1 MRMRIVLLV
10 VALMLPETIFAESD
24 ALAKL
29 RQQRTEAAR
38 RVRRVIFN
46 NDGDDHI
53 LDGPA
58 SVEAFLAKRTT
69 PLLDSQVDTIV
80 YCTSRPFGMFTHHAK
95 VGDALVMKEGFR
107 SNRNNIVADLIA
119 QGTDTLRLMVD
130 CGHKHG
136 KEVFWSMRMNDTH
149 DAAHPPD
156 KPQFYWSTFKEQ
168 HRDWL
173 FGTREKRPAH
183 GAWSGID
190 YAEPLVRDFLCR
202 VFEDICR
209 RYDVDGVELD
219 FLRHPVFFKTVANG
233 GRATDAELKMMT
245 DLVRRIRAITE
256 AEGLRRGRPIL
267 VAMRVPDSVG
277 YSKDM
282 GLDIETWLREG
293 LIDLLVTTCYFRL
306 NPWEHSV
313 GLGRKYNVP
322 VYPCLSDSR
331 VRGESRFKRDAKES
345 YRGRAM
351 NAWAAGAD
359 GVYLFNCFDPRH
371 PLWREVGDP
380 SKLRGMD
387 KLYFVTVLD
396 GNPDRSLANGSRY
409 QAVPVLTPNQ
419 PRSVTS
425 KQPLSLPIVIGDDFS
440 QGQKPTLTCHLQMP
454 SVSRSEQV
462 TVKLNGHPVSNGTV
476 KDGWVDLP
484 IVPAWAKRGANEIEV
499 SIKEGGLWDSESACT
514 EKLSAPWARGRG
526 NSSTSTAMRD
536 GALVIADKGK
546 EQGSFLY
553 YSNPWGA
560 TPGQPATIEAEAKVV
575 SGKSGIIVANGVTE
589 DTLRLLP
596 DRINL
601 QHAGLSYAM
610 DTTGAFHVYR
620 VEIQG
625 KDIRVFVDGT
635 LRLAGVGKF
644 KQPASSARNVVCFGA
659 GSSAETGEGCWRVVR
674 LRSGSHLLYDIVL
687 SVR

>member
-1 MRMRIVLLV
+1 M
-10 VALMLPETIFAESD
+10 
-24 ALAKL
+24 
-29 RQQRTEAAR
+29 
-38 RVRRVIFN
+38 
-46 NDGDDHI
+46 
-53 LDGPA
+53 
-58 SVEAFLAKRTT
+58 
-69 PLLDSQVDTIV
+69 DTIV
-80 YCTSRPFGMFTHHAK
+80 YCTSRPFGVFTHHTK
-95 VGDALVMKEGFR
+95 VGDSLTMKDVFL
-107 SNRNNIVADLIA
+107 SKRNNIVGDFIA
-119 QGTDTLRLMVD
+119 QGTDTLRIMVD

-149 DAAHPPD
+149 DAAYAPD
-156 KPQFYWSTFKEQ
+156 VPQVFWSTFKEQ

-173 FGTREKRPAH
+173 FGSREKHPAH

-202 VFEDICR
+202 VFEEICR

-233 GRATDAELKMMT
+233 GNATAPEVKMMT

-267 VAMRVPDSVG
+267 VTTRVPDSVG
-277 YSKDM
+277 YGKDM

-313 GLGRKYNVP
+313 ELGRKYKVP

-331 VRGESRFKRDAKES
+331 VRGESRFKRGSNES

-359 GVYLFNCFDPRH
+359 GIYLFNCFDPRH
-371 PLWREVGDP
+371 PLWREAGDP

-409 QAVPVLTPNQ
+409 QAVPVLTPSQ
-419 PRSVTS
+419 PRSITA
-425 KQPLSLPIVIGDDFS
+425 KQPLSLPIVIGDDFA

-454 SVSRSEQV
+454 SVSRVEQL
-462 TVKLNGHPVSNGTV
+462 TVKFNGHSVPNGAV

-484 IVPAWAKRGANEIEV
+484 VSPAWVKRGANQIEV
-499 SIKEGGLWDSESACT
+499 SINEAGAAKTSWDVESACT
-514 EKLSAPWARGRG
+514 EKLAAPWVRGRG
-526 NSSTSTAMRD
+526 NSSTSTTMRD
-536 GALVIADKGK
+536 GALVITDKGK
-546 EQGSFLY
+546 EQGSYLY
-553 YSNPWGA
+553 YSYPWGA
-560 TPGQPATIEAEAKVV
+560 APGQPAAVEAEAKVV
-575 SGKSGIIVANGVTE
+575 SGKSGIIIANGVTE

-601 QHAGLSYAM
+601 QHAGLSYTM
-610 DTTGAFHVYR
+610 DTTGAFHAYR

-625 KDIRVFVDGT
+625 KDIRVFVDGK
-635 LRLAGVGKF
+635 LRLDGAGKF
-644 KQPASSARNVVCFGA
+644 THPASSRRNVVCFGA
-659 GSSAETGEGCWRVVR
+659 GSSVETGEACWRAIR

-687 SVR
+687 SVKH